1 MPFARRFDGA
11 RLFGER
17 LESLGHLGR
26 RGVLAGFAAWLFFP
40 QASTAAPDK
49 PPVVIGFGA
58 SLIGIA

>member
-1 MPFARRFDGA
+1 MA
-11 RLFGER
+11 L
-17 LESLGHLGR
+17 
-26 RGVLAGFAAWLFFP
+26 FP

>member
-1 MPFARRFDGA
+1 MTFARRFDGA
-11 RLFGER
+11 RPFGER
-17 LESLGHLGR
+17 LESLGHLRR
-26 RGVLAGFAAWLFFP
+26 RGVLAGSAAWLFFP